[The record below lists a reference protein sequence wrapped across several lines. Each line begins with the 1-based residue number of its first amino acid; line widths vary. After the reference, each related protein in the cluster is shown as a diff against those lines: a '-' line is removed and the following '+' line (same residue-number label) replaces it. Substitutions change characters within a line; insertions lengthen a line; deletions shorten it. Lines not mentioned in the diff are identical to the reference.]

1 MGSFAIFI
9 PTFTATGNLWST
21 CAIPQVLDFL
31 KEYILFAEKD
41 EELNK
46 YILRQHQ
53 TGALEQVV
61 RRALDPELWD
71 YVIVHELLHFS

>member
-1 MGSFAIFI
+1 
-9 PTFTATGNLWST
+9 
-21 CAIPQVLDFL
+21 VLDFL
-31 KEYILFAEKD
+31 KEHILFAEKD

>member
-1 MGSFAIFI
+1 
-9 PTFTATGNLWST
+9 LWST